1 MQEEEKLKLA
11 QTPRDDDSGDEG
23 PDDGGEEG
31 ATNSAAGTDTGVVAV
46 DANVVVPVRAL
57 ATSE

>member
-1 MQEEEKLKLA
+1 MA
-11 QTPRDDDSGDEG
+11 QTPRDDDSGDDG

-31 ATNSAAGTDTGVVAV
+31 ATNSAAETDTPGVVAV